1 MNRRKHTS
9 EFKMDA
15 VRLAQ
20 RDEVVVSQAARDL
33 DIHESL
39 LQKWMKQF
47 GRKADGNQVTASEHE
62 ELVRL
67 RRENRI
73 LKEKREILRKAAAY
87 FAKEQF

>member
-9 EFKMDA
+9 EFKMEA

-20 RDEVVVSQAARDL
+20 RDGIVVSQVARDL

-39 LQKWMKQF
+39 LHKWIKQF
-47 GRKADGNQVTASEHE
+47 GKNADGSQVTASEHE

-67 RRENRI
+67 RRENRV
-73 LKEKREILRKAAAY
+73 LKEEREILKKAAAY
-87 FAKEQF
+87 FAREQF